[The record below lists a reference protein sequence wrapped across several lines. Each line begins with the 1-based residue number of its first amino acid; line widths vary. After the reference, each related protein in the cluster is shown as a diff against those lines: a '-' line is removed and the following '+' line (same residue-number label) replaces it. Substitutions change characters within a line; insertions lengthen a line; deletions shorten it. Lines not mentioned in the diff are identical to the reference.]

1 MVFDHFFFGIVVFM
15 PEKAKIISMVL
26 TNHKGVEHLFDVRHE
41 RDGVAAK
48 AQENTYETVRQV
60 WAREK

>member
-1 MVFDHFFFGIVVFM
+1 VYLHTVFDHFFGIVFM
-15 PEKAKIISMVL
+15 PEK

-48 AQENTYETVRQV
+48 AQENTYETVSQV